1 MTITVVENGVRRP
14 ATAPEIAQRE
24 ADALASEAR
33 QKDVLKAEA
42 LEYAEMIGRQF
53 TAGYPAS
60 ERQSWPVKQAE
71 AKMIVAGE
79 TDPARYPVIAAEIS
93 ITGETAPEVAGL
105 ILAKAAIF
113 ERAAGLLS
121 GFRQSALAAIDAAED
136 AQAARTALDSAKAEL
151 SAALA

>member
-1 MTITVVENGVRRP
+1 MTLTVVENGVRRP
-14 ATAPEIAQRE
+14 ATAAEIAAYE
-24 ADALASEAR
+24 AKEAAYAASINAA
-33 QKDVLKAEA
+33 LKAEA
-42 LEYAEMIGRQF
+42 MDYAEMIGRQF
-53 TAGYPAS
+53 TAGYPDS

-71 AKMIVAGE
+71 AKFIVAGE

-93 ITGETAPEVAGL
+93 ITGESAPEIAGV

-121 GFRQSALAAIDAAED
+121 GFRQSALAAIDAAEG
-136 AQAARTALDSAKAEL
+136 AQAARTALDNAKAAL

>member
-1 MTITVVENGVRRP
+1 MTITVVENGIRRP
-14 ATAPEIAQRE
+14 ANAAEIAQRE
-24 ADALASEAR
+24 ADALALEAR

-42 LEYAEMIGRQF
+42 LEFAEAVGRRF
-53 TAGYPAS
+53 TAGYPDS

-93 ITGETAPEVAGL
+93 ITGETAPEIAGV
-105 ILAKAAIF
+105 ILANAAMF

-136 AQAARTALDSAKAEL
+136 AQAARTALDNAKAAL
-151 SAALA
+151 SDALA

>member
-1 MTITVVENGVRRP
+1 MTMTVVENGVRRP
-14 ATAPEIAQRE
+14 ATAAEIAQKE
-24 ADALASEAR
+24 ADALVLEAR

-42 LEYAEMIGRQF
+42 LEFAEAVGRQF
-53 TAGYPAS
+53 TAEYPDN

-71 AKMIVAGE
+71 AKLIVAGE

-93 ITGETAPEVAGL
+93 ITGESAPEIAGV

-121 GFRQSALAAIDAAED
+121 GFRQSALAAIDAAEG
-136 AQAARTALDSAKAEL
+136 AQAARTALDNAKAAL

>member
-1 MTITVVENGVRRP
+1 MTMTVVENGVRRP
-14 ATAPEIAQRE
+14 ATAAEIAQRE
-24 ADALASEAR
+24 ADALALEAR

-42 LEYAEMIGRQF
+42 LEFAEAVGRQF
-53 TAGYPAS
+53 TAGYPDS

-71 AKMIVAGE
+71 AKLIVAGE

-93 ITGETAPEVAGL
+93 ITGESAPEIAGV

-121 GFRQSALAAIDAAED
+121 GFRQSALAAIDAAEG
-136 AQAARTALDSAKAEL
+136 AQAARTALDNAKAAL